1 MEKNFKISLSMF
13 DPTTGISI
21 VRIETKIGTFVGTA
35 FLQDE
40 DKENSS
46 QLAGCRL
53 AELKA
58 KREYYEALVKR
69 LNLEAR
75 GMKQICDAIDT
86 SIKVTDKNDL
96 RPAAKIAKRNY
107 NKKLQEIKKVK
118 QRIADITNYIKYT
131 IETRDKVIKKLKER
145 TKKDNI

>member
-13 DPTTGISI
+13 DPTTGISW

-40 DKENSS
+40 DKENTSKF
-46 QLAGCRL
+46 AGCRL

-58 KREYYEALVKR
+58 KRKYYIALVKR

-86 SIKVTDKNDL
+86 SIKGTGKNDL
-96 RPAAKIAKRNY
+96 IPAAKIAKRNY
-107 NKKLQEIKKVK
+107 NKKLYEIKKAK
-118 QRIADITNYIKYT
+118 QRIIDITNYIKYS
-131 IETRDKVIKKLKER
+131 IETRDEILKKIKER
-145 TKKDNI
+145 TK